1 MITTNKS
8 PDREVEFMN
17 QIHLKNQARA
27 FFIFLFLAF
36 LVLLTAKAM
45 VRNADGLEQV
55 MKIESLPNV
64 FNESHGDLVEINLRH
79 EAVQKYSLNQLP
91 QTKKEWEEYKQT
103 LRNRIIKN
111 TGALVNQ
118 KLPLDLKETG
128 SLKQEGYTVK
138 NIAFQT
144 RPGVYATANLYIPDG
159 DGKFPAVIVMMGHSA
174 EGRLYDKYQSVGI
187 TLALNG
193 YVSLCIDPWGS
204 GERTTTHGVFED
216 HGDENNVGSALMNI
230 GQPLMGNVDHG

>member
-1 MITTNKS
+1 
-8 PDREVEFMN
+8 
-17 QIHLKNQARA
+17 
-27 FFIFLFLAF
+27 
-36 LVLLTAKAM
+36 M
-45 VRNADGLEQV
+45 VRNADGLEQI

-91 QTKKEWEEYKQT
+91 QTKKEWEEYKPA

-138 NIAFQT
+138 NISFQT
-144 RPGVYATANLYIPDG
+144 RPGIYATANLYIPDG
-159 DGKFPAVIVMMGHSA
+159 AGKFPAVIVMMGHSA

-187 TLALNG
+187 TGL
-193 YVSLCIDPWGS
+193 
-204 GERTTTHGVFED
+204 
-216 HGDENNVGSALMNI
+216 
-230 GQPLMGNVDHG
+230 